1 MSIDKTF
8 SLPMLADIVQTY
20 NVDVEVIY
28 HYYLKD
34 KGSTIMDAVF
44 VPDECGMGG
53 GCYMDSDPWRK
64 KLSTLNIILNPSMVN
79 SERELDEAK
88 AAYVEYLESDK
99 PDLTIGHVSA
109 SGKMRLGCE
118 CMMASTYL
126 KEVNV
131 PYEAIPAVMRLKD
144 LVAKCS
150 IDKTVN
156 PFSWQLQLVKTPISL
171 ALDMGVNI
179 HFVGHKD
186 EIDHILAIFQD
197 YLEK

>member
-8 SLPMLADIVQTY
+8 SMPMLSDIVRTY
-20 NVDVEVIY
+20 GVEVETIY

-34 KGSTIMDAVF
+34 KGSTIMEAKF
-44 VPDECGMGG
+44 IPDECGMVG
-53 GCYMDSDPWRK
+53 GCFMDADPWRK
-64 KLSTLNIILNPSMVN
+64 KLNILNIILNPSMAG

-88 AAYVEYLESDK
+88 AAYVEYLESPK
-99 PDLTIGHVSA
+99 PDLTRGHVSA
-109 SGKMRLGCE
+109 SEKMRLGCE
-118 CMMASTYL
+118 CMMASGYL
-126 KEVNV
+126 NEINV
-131 PYEAIPAVMRLKD
+131 PYEAIPAVMQLRE

-150 IDKTVN
+150 VGKVVN
-156 PFSWQLQLVKTPISL
+156 PFSWGLQLVKTPISL

-186 EIDHILAIFQD
+186 EIDYILAIFQD